1 MDLAIRRMTLERFG
15 VSNLGAVHENL
26 PPARL
31 VEASVRRREG
41 MIAEP
46 SGALV
51 VRTGKRTGRSPKD
64 RFVVEDDLTRETVDW
79 GAVNKPFSSE
89 AFGRL
94 LENAARYVE
103 NLEEVFVVDA
113 KAGADPRY
121 RLNVQAVAEHACQ
134 ALFARQLFRRPE
146 KAELDR
152 FEPDWTVISVP
163 GLLME
168 PEEDGTESETFVGLD
183 FTRRVV
189 LVCGTRY
196 AGEMKKSIF
205 TVLNFVLPTEH
216 GVFPM
221 HCSANVGGGAGEAGD
236 VALFFGLSGTGKT
249 TLSADPERALI
260 GDDEHGWSEGEA
272 GGVFNFEG
280 GCYAKTIDLS
290 REKEPQIWDAI
301 RFGAVL
307 ENVAMD
313 RRTRRVDF
321 SDAWITENTRVAY
334 PLEYIRG
341 SVPSGTGPHPKAVL
355 FLTADAF
362 GVLPP
367 ISSLTPEQ
375 AAYYFL
381 SGYTAK
387 LAGTEA
393 DMETDVEATF
403 SACFGAPFLPL
414 PATTY
419 AGMLSER
426 LREHGAR
433 CYLINTGWSGGPF
446 GVGSR
451 VDIAATREMVRAV
464 IGGRL
469 DGAETKKD
477 PFFGLNVPGE
487 IPGVPAE
494 ILDPKGTWA
503 DKEAYDE
510 QAEKLA
516 GLFRENFEKFGGSVP
531 EEVRRAGPRIC
542 EARPTLAGV
551 ETDGRENEAG
561 SARLSIGRAAAA
573 HTRETYCADATPDS
587 AEADTRPADDRIGEA
602 G

>member
-1 MDLAIRRMTLERFG
+1 MDLAVRKESLERFG
-15 VSNLGAVHENL
+15 VENLGAVHENL

-41 MIAEP
+41 MISEP

-64 RFVVEDDLTRETVDW
+64 RFVVEDATTREAVDW

-94 LENAARYVE
+94 LEKAARYVE

-113 KAGADPRY
+113 NAGADERY
-121 RLNVQAVAEHACQ
+121 GLNVQVVAEHAWQ

-146 KAELDR
+146 RGELES
-152 FEPDWTVISVP
+152 FEPDWTVISMP

-189 LVCGTRY
+189 LICGTRY
-196 AGEMKKSIF
+196 AGEIKKSIF
-205 TVLNFVLPTEH
+205 TVLNFVLPTAH
-216 GVFPM
+216 DVMPM
-221 HCSANVGGGAGEAGD
+221 HCSANVGSGAGEAGD

-249 TLSADPERALI
+249 TLSADPERRLI
-260 GDDEHGWSEGEA
+260 GDDEHGWSDA
-272 GGVFNFEG
+272 GVFNFEG

-290 REKEPQIWDAI
+290 PEKEPQIWDAI

-313 RRTRRVDF
+313 RRTRAVDF
-321 SDAWITENTRVAY
+321 TDASITENTRVAY
-334 PLEYIRG
+334 PLEYIEG
-341 SVPSGTGPHPKAVL
+341 AVPDGKGAHPKAVL

-367 ISSLTPEQ
+367 ISALTPSQ

-393 DMETDVEATF
+393 EMESDVEATF

-419 AGMLSER
+419 ATMLSDR
-426 LREHGAR
+426 LRENGAR
-433 CYLINTGWSGGPF
+433 CYLINTGWSGGPY

-464 IGGRL
+464 IEGRL
-469 DGAETKKD
+469 DGAETMKD
-477 PFFGLNVPGE
+477 PFFGLNVPLE
-487 IPGVPAE
+487 VPGVPTE
-494 ILDPKGTWA
+494 ILNPRDTWS
-503 DKEAYDE
+503 DGDAYDE
-510 QAEKLA
+510 QASKLA
-516 GLFRENFEKFGGSVP
+516 GLFRENFTKFEGSVS
-531 EEVRRAGPRIC
+531 EEVKAAGPQ
-542 EARPTLAGV
+542 T
-551 ETDGRENEAG
+551 
-561 SARLSIGRAAAA
+561 
-573 HTRETYCADATPDS
+573 
-587 AEADTRPADDRIGEA
+587 
-602 G
+602 